1 MDPGA
6 SLFPGRL
13 PDDTQDARKIG
24 IPLEFAEGL
33 RVNDIHHADVATRD
47 SLVFTNVDVSDV
59 IFEVSFIYASIEV
72 QDNTCWSNRE
82 MVQ

>member
-33 RVNDIHHADVATRD
+33 RVNDIHHADVATSD
-47 SLVFTNVDVSDV
+47 SLVFTNIYVRDV
-59 IFEVSFIYASIEV
+59 IFEVTFIYPSIEV
-72 QDNTCWSNRE
+72 QDNTSWALGD